1 MENKSIHMMDEALAS
16 VDQVEAVCLGGSRGL
31 GTANTNSDY
40 DYVIFHK
47 GEKRVTASKIAK
59 VISPILDEA
68 EFLDTGDLKFGNIKN
83 SKIEIFHKSID
94 LIENEIKRAKE
105 GKFNI
110 SIRPLF
116 PHGFISSSI
125 LSHVAYLEICN
136 ERNECITNLKK
147 MITPMPEVLK
157 KSLIK
162 YFHNQA
168 AISIIHLKKINKE
181 TENFYATTIC
191 SAYFFYLNV
200 VILAKNNIYPLI
212 EKSGSDLVYTKCNG
226 PNNYKSRVDEVFILV
241 SQSNYKKVIEQL
253 ESIHIEVTKLLN
265 S

>member
-1 MENKSIHMMDEALAS
+1 MENKSFTLIDEALAS
-16 VDQVEAVCLGGSRGL
+16 IDEVKAVCLGGSRGL
-31 GTANTNSDY
+31 GIANTNSDY
-40 DYVIFHK
+40 DYVIFHR
-47 GEKRVTASKIAK
+47 GEKRVTASKISE

-68 EFLDTGDLKFGNIKN
+68 EFLDTGDLKFGTIKN

-110 SIRPLF
+110 SIRPLY

-136 ERNECITNLKK
+136 EKNDCITNFKK
-147 MITPMPEVLK
+147 MITPIPEILK
-157 KSLIK
+157 RSLIK

-168 AISIIHLKKINKE
+168 AISIVHLKKINKPS
-181 TENFYATTIC
+181 ENFYAATIC

-212 EKSGSDLVYTKCNG
+212 EKSGSDLVYTKCSG
-226 PNNYKSRVDEVFILV
+226 PNNYKARVDDTFLSI
-241 SQSNYKKVIEQL
+241 SQSNYKKVIEQI
-253 ESIHIEVTKLLN
+253 ESIQNEVTKLLA